1 VGFSIVDTA
10 PSCVHSGISPDD
22 GTVAPYA
29 DCLNGFY
36 TFGPGGALNADDPQT
51 SAFWLGASNGTIIL
65 TIIGFILFLIV
76 MVAWVKT
83 EDTKLMNQ
91 AMRLRGSETP
101 PAPEMQ

>member
-1 VGFSIVDTA
+1 MVQ
-10 PSCVHSGISPDD
+10 PM
-22 GTVAPYA
+22 VAGNAELLAGLVQDPVFGPLVA
-29 DCLNGFY
+29 
-36 TFGPGGALNADDPQT
+36 FGPGGALNADDPQT

-65 TIIGFILFLIV
+65 TIIGFVLFLIV

-101 PAPEMQ
+101 PTPEMQ